1 MKVKYGKE
9 YSVQQNGKHW
19 TLTSDDGSVITF
31 DWYRNSMGSVLEN
44 IVGASRSVVGSLVYQ
59 IWFKLK

>member
-1 MKVKYGKE
+1 MKVKYCKE